1 MQALTFKL
9 HQQFLDDCLIY
20 RELIGKKP
28 HSQLFCSP
36 PRSVSLAGSDFQCN
50 THIIPV
56 KNEEGVVMMFI
67 LNFEYVVD
75 EESDNSAEKISP
87 TSPTKSDQSE
97 YLKGS
102 SRLKIRILKSDGL
115 SFVSPHTVVSLSTV
129 IKNPHQPYQTILPA
143 FALDVLHSVHPSL

>member
-1 MQALTFKL
+1 MQALTFKPN
-9 HQQFLDDCLIY
+9 QQFSDDCLIY
-20 RELIGKKP
+20 HELTGRKW
-28 HSQLFCSP
+28 HSQLFCSS
-36 PRSVSLAGSDFQCN
+36 PRSVSVAGSDFQCN

-102 SRLKIRILKSDGL
+102 SRLKI
-115 SFVSPHTVVSLSTV
+115 
-129 IKNPHQPYQTILPA
+129 
-143 FALDVLHSVHPSL
+143 

>member
-1 MQALTFKL
+1 MQALTFKPD
-9 HQQFLDDCLIY
+9 QQFLNDCLIY
-20 RELIGKKP
+20 CELTGRKT
-28 HSQLFCSP
+28 HSQLLCSP
-36 PRSVSLAGSDFQCN
+36 PRSVSLTGSDFQCN

-97 YLKGS
+97 YLTGFFPI
-102 SRLKIRILKSDGL
+102 KIGTLKSAGL
-115 SFVSPHTVVSLSTV
+115 SFFSPPTPVFLSAL
-129 IKNPHQPYQTILPA
+129 IRNPHQPYQTILPA
-143 FALDVLHSVHPSL
+143 LNVLHSVHPFL

>member
-1 MQALTFKL
+1 MQALTFKPD
-9 HQQFLDDCLIY
+9 QQFTDDCLMY
-20 RELIGKKP
+20 RELTGRKP
-28 HSQLFCSP
+28 APQSFCSP
-36 PRSVSLAGSDFQCN
+36 PRSASLTGSDFQCN

-75 EESDNSAEKISP
+75 EGSDNSTEKISQ

-102 SRLKIRILKSDGL
+102 SRLTMRILKSKGA
-115 SFVSPHTVVSLSTV
+115 S
-129 IKNPHQPYQTILPA
+129 
-143 FALDVLHSVHPSL
+143 

>member
-1 MQALTFKL
+1 MSKPEAALSTL
-9 HQQFLDDCLIY
+9 
-20 RELIGKKP
+20 
-28 HSQLFCSP
+28 LFSST
-36 PRSVSLAGSDFQCN
+36 SVSLAGSAFQCN

-97 YLKGS
+97 YLKGA
-102 SRLKIRILKSDGL
+102 SRLKIRILKG
-115 SFVSPHTVVSLSTV
+115 TG
-129 IKNPHQPYQTILPA
+129 
-143 FALDVLHSVHPSL
+143 

>member
-1 MQALTFKL
+1 MVHTCTHTGVHGSSLLYGKYFISSDVQALTFIPD
-9 HQQFLDDCLIY
+9 QQFSDDCLMY
-20 RELIGKKP
+20 RELTGRKP
-28 HSQLFCSP
+28 GPQSFCSP
-36 PRSVSLAGSDFQCN
+36 PRSASLTGSDFQCN

-75 EESDNSAEKISP
+75 EESDNSTEKISQ

-102 SRLKIRILKSDGL
+102 SSRTMRILKSNG
-115 SFVSPHTVVSLSTV
+115 
-129 IKNPHQPYQTILPA
+129 
-143 FALDVLHSVHPSL
+143 PS